1 MWQGGSRRAGS
12 QNHGVDFDEVGH
24 GLTAE
29 VNWF

>member
-12 QNHGVDFDEVGH
+12 QNHDVDFDEVGH
-24 GLTAE
+24 RLTVE

>member
-1 MWQGGSRRAGS
+1 MWQGGSRRARS

-24 GLTAE
+24 GLMAE